1 MQPQPPQ
8 EGMYFMK
15 NKKEPALI
23 RNIKQHWELYLLILP
38 VILYFAIF
46 KYGPM
51 YGIQIAFRDYYPGMG
66 YLEAEWVGFDNFI
79 RFFNSY
85 QFKSALWNTFS
96 ISLLNLVLGFP
107 LPIILALVM
116 NSLRSNMLKKS
127 LQTLSYAPHF
137 ISSVCMAGII
147 LTFTSERG
155 IINEIV
161 AVVGGNRVSFMS
173 EPSMFKWVYVL
184 SRMWKEAGWGSV
196 MYIAALS
203 SVDLALYEAADV
215 DGASRLQKIWYVDL
229 PSILPTI
236 VIMLILRC
244 GQILNLGYED
254 ILMLQ
259 NDLNLSGSQ
268 VISTYSYQIGLLNQ
282 DYSYSTAIGMFNSI
296 INLILLTSVN
306 FISRK
311 VNETSLW

>member
-1 MQPQPPQ
+1 
-8 EGMYFMK
+8 MK
-15 NKKEPALI
+15 NKKQPALI
-23 RNIKQHWELYLLILP
+23 KNITQHWELYLLILP

-66 YLEAEWVGFDNFI
+66 YLEADWIGFDNFV
-79 RFFNSY
+79 RFFNSF
-85 QFKSALWNTFS
+85 QFKTALINTLVISS
-96 ISLLNLVLGFP
+96 INLIFGFP
-107 LPIILALVM
+107 LPIILAVVL
-116 NSLRSNMLKKS
+116 NSLRSKTLKNS
-127 LQTLSYAPHF
+127 LQTISYAPHF

-161 AVVGGNRVSFMS
+161 AAMGGDRVSFLS
-173 EPSMFKWVYVL
+173 EGPMFKWVFVL

-203 SVDLALYEAADV
+203 SVDIALYEAADV
-215 DGASRLQKIWYVDL
+215 DGASRLQKIWYVDI
-229 PSILPTI
+229 PCILPTI

-259 NDLNLSGSQ
+259 NDLNMSGSQ

-282 DYSYSTAIGMFNSI
+282 DYSYSTVIGMFNSV

-306 FISRK
+306 YISRK

>member
-1 MQPQPPQ
+1 
-8 EGMYFMK
+8 MK
-15 NKKEPALI
+15 NKKQPAI
-23 RNIKQHWELYLLILP
+23 IKNILQHWELYLLILP
-38 VILYFAIF
+38 GILYFAIF
-46 KYGPM
+46 KYAPM

-66 YLEAEWVGFDNFI
+66 YLEADWVGFDNFR

-85 QFKSALWNTFS
+85 QFLSALKNTLS
-96 ISLLNLVLGFP
+96 ISLLQLVLGFP
-107 LPIILALVM
+107 LPIILALM
-116 NSLRSNMLKKS
+116 LNSLRSNRLKKS
-127 LQTLSYAPHF
+127 LQTISYAPHF

-155 IINEIV
+155 IINEII
-161 AVVGGNRVSFMS
+161 AACGGGRVNFMG
-173 EPSMFKWVYVL
+173 EPSLFKWVYVL
-184 SRMWKEAGWGSV
+184 GHVWKDAGWGSV

-215 DGASRLQKIWYVDL
+215 DGATRLQKIWYVDL

-236 VIMLILRC
+236 VIMLILKC
-244 GQILNLGYED
+244 GQILSIGYEE

-259 NDLNLSGSQ
+259 NPLNLPGSQ
-268 VISTYSYQIGLLNQ
+268 VISTYSYQVGLLQ
-282 DYSYSTAIGMFNSI
+282 YDYSYSTAVGMFNSVV
-296 INLILLTSVN
+296 NLVLLMSVN